1 MPPGRTLKLLK
12 QCRFITLC
20 LLAVVSLSLGAT
32 GCGAQGLGASGRSSS
47 EGGKLTVFAAASLT
61 EAVQEIAARFEADNR
76 GVEVELN
83 LAGSQELRLQLEH
96 GARADAF
103 LPADPRQ
110 MALAVEAGVV
120 EGDPVIFATNRLV
133 LLGAID
139 SQPGDVPEGAGLGES
154 VAMPDGLAAFREL
167 ADPGVTVAIGLP
179 QVPAGAYAR
188 QALAALEGMFGEEE
202 GGYSGRVMANV
213 VTMETNVRGVA
224 MKVALGEVD
233 RGFVYTTDAVTPFI
247 ARRTFQVGLPSQAD
261 PGVEYLATRVS
272 GAAQPELAERFL
284 DFLLSAAGQEI
295 LQSHGFGAPPAGND
309 RSGARAGF
317 CGEQPT
323 SSGGICWA
331 F

>member
-1 MPPGRTLKLLK
+1 M
-12 QCRFITLC
+12 
-20 LLAVVSLSLGAT
+20 
-32 GCGAQGLGASGRSSS
+32 
-47 EGGKLTVFAAASLT
+47 
-61 EAVQEIAARFEADNR
+61 
-76 GVEVELN
+76 
-83 LAGSQELRLQLEH
+83 AGSQELRLQLEH
-96 GARADAF
+96 GAKADVF
-103 LPADPRQ
+103 LSADPRQ

-133 LLGAID
+133 LLGAIE
-139 SQPGDVPEGAGLGES
+139 SPLGAELEGAAPGEA
-154 VAMPDGLAAFREL
+154 VTMQDGLAAFREL

-179 QVPAGAYAR
+179 QVPAGAYSR
-188 QALAALEGMFGEEE
+188 QALAALEGMFGEDE

-233 RGFVYTTDAVTPFI
+233 RGFVYTTDAASQFI
-247 ARRTFQVGLPSQAD
+247 ARRTFQVSLPPQAE
-261 PGVEYLATRVS
+261 PGVEYMAARVS
-272 GAAQPELAERFL
+272 GAARPELAEGFL
-284 DFLLSAAGQEI
+284 DFLISAAGQEI